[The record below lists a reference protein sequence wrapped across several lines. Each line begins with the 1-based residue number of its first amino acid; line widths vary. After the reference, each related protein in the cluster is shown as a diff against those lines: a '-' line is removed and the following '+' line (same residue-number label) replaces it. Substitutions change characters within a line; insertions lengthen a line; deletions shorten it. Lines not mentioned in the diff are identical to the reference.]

1 MRDPPDRRHLSG
13 LAVTLH
19 GTKNVADLGP
29 MSCLKATR
37 FLKGPSK
44 IYGWVR
50 ITLNTRSRARLGH
63 NRSGLLVVFK

>member
-1 MRDPPDRRHLSG
+1 MGFFSG
-13 LAVTLH
+13 QCNH
-19 GTKNVADLGP
+19 NGYCYVADLGP